1 VTKKRKLSWLTFV
14 ALGVGAIPA
23 FVAALWVFMSV
34 TSTPLH
40 PKVQDIT
47 SVTRA
52 EPAPRWSAAVEQ
64 SRIILRAAL
73 AEQNIPGL
81 SIAVGVGDELV
92 WAEGLGWADL
102 ENRIQ
107 VEPEMR
113 FRLGTASK
121 AVTSA
126 AVGLLLEQDRLKLDE
141 EIQQYVPEFPKKQWP
156 VTLRQL
162 LAHTAGLSTDA
173 GDEGPFGDHCERPV
187 EGLKFMA
194 EDALRFEPDTQY
206 RYSTFGWILVSAAIE
221 AVTREP
227 FARFMKTQV
236 LEPLGMHDTRL
247 DSKTE
252 EIPNRATFYFP
263 RFAADNRYGM
273 QFAPDVDYSCYAG
286 SIGFLS
292 TPSDM
297 VRFAIGMK
305 RGTLLKPATVQLLQ
319 TSQRLRSGAETG
331 YGLGWDLE
339 TATVLGKPTPTIG
352 YDGESIGGT
361 VGSFLIFPE
370 HGVTVALL
378 TNTSWVDSFSLAVK
392 IAEAFKATNK

>member
-1 VTKKRKLSWLTFV
+1 
-14 ALGVGAIPA
+14 
-23 FVAALWVFMSV
+23 
-34 TSTPLH
+34 
-40 PKVQDIT
+40 
-47 SVTRA
+47 
-52 EPAPRWSAAVEQ
+52 
-64 SRIILRAAL
+64 
-73 AEQNIPGL
+73 
-81 SIAVGVGDELV
+81 
-92 WAEGLGWADL
+92 
-102 ENRIQ
+102 
-107 VEPEMR
+107 
-113 FRLGTASK
+113 LGTASK

-126 AVGLLLEQDRLKLDE
+126 AVGLLLEQDRLKLDD
-141 EIQQYVPEFPKKQWP
+141 EIQKYVPEFPKKQWP

-162 LAHTAGLSTDA
+162 LAHTAGLATDA

-187 EGLKFMA
+187 EGLKFVA
-194 EDALRFEPDTQY
+194 DDALRFEPDTQY
-206 RYSTFGWILVSAAIE
+206 RYSTFGWIVVSAAIE
-221 AVTREP
+221 AVTHEP

-252 EIPNRATFYFP
+252 EIANRATFYFP

-297 VRFAIGMK
+297 VRFAIGMN
-305 RGTLLKPATVQLLQ
+305 RGTLLKHATVQLLQ
-319 TSQRLRSGAETG
+319 TSQRLRSGTETG

-339 TATVLGKPTPTIG
+339 TATVLGKSTPTIG

-370 HGVTVALL
+370 HGITVALL
-378 TNTSWVDSFSLAVK
+378 TNTSWVDSYSVAVK
-392 IAEAFKATNK
+392 VAETFARTTK

>member
-1 VTKKRKLSWLTFV
+1 VTKNRKLTWLTFI
-14 ALGVGAIPA
+14 ALGIGAIPA

-40 PKVQDIT
+40 PHVQDIK
-47 SVTRA
+47 SATRA
-52 EPAPRWSAAVEQ
+52 EPARRWSAAVEQ
-64 SRIILRAAL
+64 SRTILRAAL

-81 SIAVGVGDELV
+81 SVAVGVGDELV

-126 AVGLLLEQDRLKLDE
+126 AVGLLLEQDRLKLDD
-141 EIQQYVPEFPKKQWP
+141 EIQKYVPEFPKKQWP

-162 LAHTAGLSTDA
+162 LAHTAGLATDA

-187 EGLKFMA
+187 EGLKFVA
-194 EDALRFEPDTQY
+194 DDALRFEPDTQY
-206 RYSTFGWILVSAAIE
+206 RYSTFGWIVVSAAIE
-221 AVTREP
+221 AVTHEP

-297 VRFAIGMK
+297 VRFAIGMN
-305 RGTLLKPATVQLLQ
+305 RGTLLKHAIGSTAADLAAPALRHRN
-319 TSQRLRSGAETG
+319 RLRPRLGSRNRHCAWQIHADDWLRRRVDRRHRGLVPHLSGTRHHRGAADEHIVG
-331 YGLGWDLE
+331 GLVQRRCQSGRDVC
-339 TATVLGKPTPTIG
+339 A
-352 YDGESIGGT
+352 
-361 VGSFLIFPE
+361 
-370 HGVTVALL
+370 H
-378 TNTSWVDSFSLAVK
+378 N
-392 IAEAFKATNK
+392 